1 MDWYAFEYIEE
12 DECCRG
18 DGGDG
23 DGCVDQESEV
33 LVGRK
38 YSEIEP
44 KHRDFSQ
51 GEGNEVEEVRDVE
64 ILQCVNNPG

>member
-33 LVGRK
+33 LVGRE

-44 KHRDFSQ
+44 KHRDFGQ
-51 GEGNEVEEVRDVE
+51 EVRDVK
-64 ILQCVNNPG
+64 ILQCVNNTG